1 MFEEFAEFSQV
12 RRRDV
17 GANPLGIG
25 QVYVGVATGG
35 ASASRAAVGH
45 EPKADLLPVIV
56 IGLEM
61 RDLDPGP
68 GFPAGIGV
76 MENLRDGFETAVVGT
91 SEHADRRARGL
102 TLAWFLLATWL
113 TASAVG
119 PSAAA
124 VVARGVAA
132 IVASLG

>member
-1 MFEEFAEFSQV
+1 M
-12 RRRDV
+12 
-17 GANPLGIG
+17 
-25 QVYVGVATGG
+25 GVATGG

-45 EPKADLLPVIV
+45 EPKADLLSVVV

-76 MENLRDGFETAVVGT
+76 MEDLRDGFETAVVGT

-102 TLAWFLLATWL
+102 TWAWLLLATGIA
-113 TASAVG
+113 ASAVG

-124 VVARGVAA
+124 AVVTRRVAA
-132 IVASLG
+132 VVASLG